1 MPSNEQIGIYLN
13 DHLGGS
19 VAGRDLAESIRK
31 QHEGTALGEAMA
43 PIVREI
49 EEDQEKLSTFMRQL
63 GVGESKVKVV
73 AGSTLQKLSSLVFEL
88 GVEGDSPLN
97 RFLEVEALL
106 MGVNGKRELW
116 LALQEAAAHRP
127 DWPELDLRALI
138 ERADKQLQELER
150 HRLQLAVAAFA
161 G

>member
-1 MPSNEQIGIYLN
+1 MPSNKQIGIYLN

-49 EEDQEKLSTFMRQL
+49 EEDQETLSTFMRQL
-63 GVGESKVKVV
+63 GVSESKVKVV
-73 AGSTLQKLSSLVFEL
+73 AGSTLQKLTSLVFEL
-88 GVEGDSPLN
+88 GVQGDSPLN
-97 RFLEVEALL
+97 RFLEVETLL
-106 MGVNGKRELW
+106 LGVNGKRELW
-116 LALQEAAAHRP
+116 LGLREAAAHRP
-127 DWPELDLRALI
+127 DWPELDFGTLI
-138 ERADKQLQELER
+138 ERAEKQLQELER

-161 G
+161 S